1 MNVPTAARAARAS
14 KTFDISDTSK
24 GKHRPRAG
32 IRRCDST
39 ARATAGDVRRG
50 RIESYCTR
58 ADGSAAITMEY
69 LGVSP
74 DGLKVE
80 LWSALEDDPGDALD
94 SRAAACGDER
104 GYAAASEAAARTT
117 SDSRQFVRALAA
129 MPEELAAQ
137 GYRAADPFDF
147 FNIAASTLGI
157 YRVDVDGEVY
167 WPAGE
172 E

>member
-1 MNVPTAARAARAS
+1 MNVKLYYAPER
-14 KTFDISDTSK
+14 D
-24 GKHRPRAG
+24 
-32 IRRCDST
+32 
-39 ARATAGDVRRG
+39 TAGRPVTYSDGGRFAGFVRRG
-50 RIESYCTR
+50 RIESYYTR

-172 E
+172 ETERKGPASR

>member
-1 MNVPTAARAARAS
+1 MNVKLYYAPER
-14 KTFDISDTSK
+14 D
-24 GKHRPRAG
+24 
-32 IRRCDST
+32 
-39 ARATAGDVRRG
+39 TAGRPVTYSDGGRFAGFVRRG
-50 RIESYCTR
+50 RIESYYTR

-137 GYRAADPFDF
+137 GYRFSGTKDLSVREWTCPLCGRTHDRDVNAAR
-147 FNIAASTLGI
+147 NIRDEGMRLALSA
-157 YRVDVDGEVY
+157 
-167 WPAGE
+167 
-172 E
+172 

>member
-1 MNVPTAARAARAS
+1 MNVKLYYAPER
-14 KTFDISDTSK
+14 D
-24 GKHRPRAG
+24 
-32 IRRCDST
+32 
-39 ARATAGDVRRG
+39 TAGRPVTYSDGGRFAGFVRRG
-50 RIESYCTR
+50 RIESYYTR

-80 LWSALEDDPGDALD
+80 LWSALEDDPGDALG

>member
-1 MNVPTAARAARAS
+1 MNVKLYYAPER
-14 KTFDISDTSK
+14 D
-24 GKHRPRAG
+24 
-32 IRRCDST
+32 
-39 ARATAGDVRRG
+39 TAGRPVTYSDGGRFAGFVRRG
-50 RIESYCTR
+50 RIESYYTR

-117 SDSRQFVRALAA
+117 SDSRQFVRALAVVFRG
-129 MPEELAAQ
+129 E
-137 GYRAADPFDF
+137 FDRVSC
-147 FNIAASTLGI
+147 IAKILEMHAFDHSSRIDIKTWNDSD
-157 YRVDVDGEVY
+157 RQ
-167 WPAGE
+167 
-172 E
+172 

>member
-1 MNVPTAARAARAS
+1 
-14 KTFDISDTSK
+14 
-24 GKHRPRAG
+24 
-32 IRRCDST
+32 
-39 ARATAGDVRRG
+39 
-50 RIESYCTR
+50 
-58 ADGSAAITMEY
+58 MEY

-167 WPAGE
+167 WPAGDE
-172 E
+172 